1 MRITT
6 MSSIDIKAVAQSIQA
21 YRQLGVENHP
31 DPDLSENLR
40 KGLPSPR
47 QYLVEAIQRDY
58 PDITFEQ
65 YDKAARLVL
74 AQATDSIDI
83 NNVVTSLKVHFE
95 RGLEGEQLAERIR
108 SDFPGISSA
117 DYVKA
122 AESAWAQILASGE
135 LQIKRIDD
143 LKYSVW
149 FVSGGYVVREWE
161 GDEHWEAAFQAMIA
175 HGKYNGVKV
184 FDQVTGETLLARRVV
199 GMEAA

>member
-1 MRITT
+1 
-6 MSSIDIKAVAQSIQA
+6 MS
-21 YRQLGVENHP
+21 
-31 DPDLSENLR
+31 
-40 KGLPSPR
+40 
-47 QYLVEAIQRDY
+47 
-58 PDITFEQ
+58 
-65 YDKAARLVL
+65 
-74 AQATDSIDI
+74 SIDI
-83 NNVVTSLKVHFE
+83 NNVVASLAVHFD

-117 DYVKA
+117 EYVKA
-122 AESAWAQILASGE
+122 AETAWAQIVASGE
-135 LQIKRIDD
+135 IHIKRVDD

-161 GDEHWEAAFQAMIA
+161 GDEHWEAAFQATIA